1 MRTAMARFS
10 PAPPRP
16 IEKPSS
22 PGVASINEFALLQAC
37 CAGNIDCSEH
47 VHTALQK
54 SLDWAEVNRLAE
66 HHDVT
71 PVVYRSLCRFPGN
84 VPNGVLAPLSELYR
98 RNAQKNLRFTH
109 DLIRILEC
117 LESRGIAAIP
127 YKGPVLAESLYQDFA
142 LRQFSDLDVLI
153 NADDLARARE
163 AIRELGYSPTVKLTK
178 AEQQAYLASGY
189 ELAFDGTSGRNL
201 LELKWR
207 ILPRFYAIDF
217 EIDKLFQRASR
228 VNLGGGRVRS
238 LSSEDLLLVLC
249 VHAAKHRWGRLSWL
263 RDIAETIRTQ
273 TIDYELMWG
282 EARALGVQRIVA
294 ISFWLTRDLLGASPP
309 ALAADVANDTQIE
322 PLARE
327 IRDLLIQSSEYD
339 SESADYFRLMMRLRE
354 RRRDKIRFALRL
366 AFTPSTGEWETVR
379 LPAAL
384 FPLYRLVRLL
394 RLTRR
399 TLGAKS

>member
-1 MRTAMARFS
+1 MRTAMAQLS

-16 IEKPSS
+16 VEKPS
-22 PGVASINEFALLQAC
+22 GLRVACINEFALLQAC
-37 CAGNIDCSEH
+37 CIGDADCFEH
-47 VHTALQK
+47 VPAALQK
-54 SLDWAEVNRLAE
+54 SLDWAEVTRLAE

-84 VPNGVLAPLSELYR
+84 IPRGVLGALSELYR
-98 RNAQKNLRFTH
+98 RNAQKNLRLTH

-153 NADDLARARE
+153 NTADLARAGE
-163 AIRELGYSPTVKLTK
+163 AIRELGYSPIVKLTK
-178 AEQQAYLASGY
+178 AEEQAYLASGY

-207 ILPRFYAIDF
+207 ILPSFYAIDF

-228 VNLGGGRVRS
+228 VNLGGKRVRS

-273 TIDYELMWG
+273 TIDYGLMWG
-282 EARALGVQRIVA
+282 EARALGIVRIVA
-294 ISFWLTRDLLGASPP
+294 ISFWLAQDLLGVSPP
-309 ALAADVANDTQIE
+309 PLAVDVANDKQIA

-327 IRDLLIQSSEYD
+327 IRRLLIQSSEYD
-339 SESADYFRLMMRLRE
+339 TESADYFRLMMRLRE
-354 RRRDKIRFALRL
+354 RRRL
-366 AFTPSTGEWETVR
+366 AMPAGRRRRRSGRSGRRASTGSSPSR
-379 LPAAL
+379 SSP
-384 FPLYRLVRLL
+384 
-394 RLTRR
+394 
-399 TLGAKS
+399 G